1 MCRNILLVF
10 LLVNLSACIHDTT
23 AVQLVVSGLNSPWGM
38 TFIDDK
44 QLLVTEKSGT
54 TKLVNVDTGEF
65 KEIHGLPDIEI
76 IGQGGLL
83 DIALSPNF
91 ARDSSVY
98 FTYAKPI
105 IDDGSQS
112 SVNAYATSLA
122 VARLDDFKL
131 LDWQDLFISNVQTK
145 NRQHFGSRIA
155 FDDDGHVFFSHGDRG
170 ERENSQDLSNHG
182 GTILRLNLDGSVPQD
197 NPFVGDANVQPEI
210 WSYGHRNPQGLFFDS
225 KTQQLWSNEHGPKG
239 GDEINL
245 ISRGGNY
252 GWPVLSYGR
261 EYFSGAPVG
270 EATEREGF
278 VSPVKYWDP
287 SIAPSSLIVY
297 RGDKYSQLEGTLISS
312 ALVLKHLNIISL
324 NDQGQEESEVRML
337 KTLSERI
344 RNVVQSPDGDIYIA
358 TDAGDIYR
366 LLTLQSD

>member
-155 FDDDGHVFFSHGDRG
+155 FDDDGHVFC
-170 ERENSQDLSNHG
+170 
-182 GTILRLNLDGSVPQD
+182 
-197 NPFVGDANVQPEI
+197 
-210 WSYGHRNPQGLFFDS
+210 
-225 KTQQLWSNEHGPKG
+225 
-239 GDEINL
+239 
-245 ISRGGNY
+245 
-252 GWPVLSYGR
+252 
-261 EYFSGAPVG
+261 
-270 EATEREGF
+270 
-278 VSPVKYWDP
+278 
-287 SIAPSSLIVY
+287 
-297 RGDKYSQLEGTLISS
+297 
-312 ALVLKHLNIISL
+312 
-324 NDQGQEESEVRML
+324 
-337 KTLSERI
+337 
-344 RNVVQSPDGDIYIA
+344 
-358 TDAGDIYR
+358 
-366 LLTLQSD
+366 